1 MVLWGDKLNQSKP
14 TFLMRLGKWC
24 LGKIKG
30 QRGTLRAIEQ
40 KTPQLYWLIQSG
52 QAGVIAS
59 PEGDVK
65 ALRLAFQP
73 IHDAD
78 LAFLRDLPKLSRLEL
93 LYCPNVTNKT
103 LEYLS
108 NSTELKVVKL
118 DGTGVSGFGLRYL
131 LGNQNLE
138 ALSLDQTMTGT
149 TSVDDLNSIAE
160 DDPEMVHIIQTCGMS
175 YLGGFPRLCELH
187 LNCQYVGDG
196 AMEGVAKAR
205 NLKSL
210 LMAGVQVS
218 NEGLKFLYGH
228 PNLKT
233 FLVFGPNVTDD
244 ARASLKEHLPP
255 GCKVH

>member
-1 MVLWGDKLNQSKP
+1 MENLDKSRP

-24 LGKIKG
+24 LGKIRG
-30 QRGTLRAIEQ
+30 QRGILRAIKQ

-65 ALRLAFQP
+65 ALRLTFQP
-73 IHDAD
+73 IQDAD
-78 LAFLRDLPKLSRLEL
+78 LAFLSDLPKLSRLEL

-103 LEYLS
+103 LAHLS
-108 NSTELKVVKL
+108 NTTELKVVKL

-131 LGNQNLE
+131 VGNQDLE
-138 ALSLDQTMTGT
+138 ALSLDQTLTGT
-149 TSVDDLNSIAE
+149 TSADDLNSIPE
-160 DDPEMVHIIQTCGMS
+160 DDPETIPIIQTCGLS
-175 YLGGFPRLCELH
+175 YLGGFSRLRELH
-187 LNCQYVGDG
+187 LNCQFVGDG
-196 AMEGVAKAR
+196 AMEGVARAR

-218 NEGLKFLYGH
+218 NDGLKFLYGH

-244 ARASLKEHLPP
+244 AKACLKQHLPP